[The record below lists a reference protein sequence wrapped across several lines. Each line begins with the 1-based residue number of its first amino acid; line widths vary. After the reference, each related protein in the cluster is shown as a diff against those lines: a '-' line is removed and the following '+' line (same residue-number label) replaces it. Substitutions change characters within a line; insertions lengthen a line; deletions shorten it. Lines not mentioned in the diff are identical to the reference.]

1 MSSYKAKT
9 GRILSRNTRKRV
21 HWLNLYRT
29 PGHVSSFL
37 STVSGLVE
45 SPAYMSPLGSEL
57 RATAVK

>member
-21 HWLNLYRT
+21 DWLNLYRT

-37 STVSGLVE
+37 STVSGLV
-45 SPAYMSPLGSEL
+45 SLQHTCLLWGQS
-57 RATAVK
+57 